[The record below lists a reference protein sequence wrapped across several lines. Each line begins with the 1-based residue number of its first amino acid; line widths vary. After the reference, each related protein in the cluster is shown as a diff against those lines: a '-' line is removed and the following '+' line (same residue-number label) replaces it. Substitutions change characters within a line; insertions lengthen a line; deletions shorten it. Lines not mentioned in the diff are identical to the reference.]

1 MWLVQLLFD
10 ELDTCVWPCCYNFEH
25 KVSFILNS
33 NHSLLNLKLFVLL
46 KNCQCKSEI
55 IELASTIVWNRSAIK
70 FAELNLGY
78 DGKMVDHI
86 SNSTFVLKLVSR
98 SFRVS
103 HCFRGWSKKNLEV
116 YDIINSLNKK
126 LMTNF
131 VWYLGK
137 GKRNDIETLSIEHF
151 YGKIMQKMCTNS

>member
-55 IELASTIVWNRSAIK
+55 IELASAIVWNRSAIK

-98 SFRVS
+98 SFCVQKCILRPA
-103 HCFRGWSKKNLEV
+103 
-116 YDIINSLNKK
+116 
-126 LMTNF
+126 F
-131 VWYLGK
+131 VPSCLLWTLRKVVKGYLCYK
-137 GKRNDIETLSIEHF
+137 TIFCCKVVFDV
-151 YGKIMQKMCTNS
+151 